1 MASIP
6 KLPPTVAILIA
17 ESARAI
23 ADAQRE
29 RATHKLNAVISE
41 LLGS

>member
-23 ADAQRE
+23 AEILRSRRE
-29 RATHKLNAVISE
+29 SKEPVGDRSR
-41 LLGS
+41 S